1 MKNFSAHILV
11 VDDDDGIR
19 NLVKQYLDKY
29 NYEIFCGYF
38 SVPYSAKAGNFFE
51 DARCLNPQC
60 RHHFVEYG
68 KEQNVFKNTPEE
80 FKKFI
85 DISCCT
91 RNKNNG

>member
-1 MKNFSAHILV
+1 MSFHV
-11 VDDDDGIR
+11 VNIQPNSCPECGG
-19 NLVKQYLDKY
+19 KQWVDK
-29 NYEIFCGYF
+29 GYF
-38 SVPYSAKAGNFFE
+38 SNPYSAKEGNFFE

-85 DISCCT
+85 EDNSLE
-91 RNKNNG
+91 NELEKVSVGGMN